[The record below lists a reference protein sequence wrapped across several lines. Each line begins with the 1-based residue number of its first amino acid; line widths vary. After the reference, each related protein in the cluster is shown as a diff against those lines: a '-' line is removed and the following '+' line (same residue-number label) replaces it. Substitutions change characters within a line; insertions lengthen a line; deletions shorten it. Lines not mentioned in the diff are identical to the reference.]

1 MTNHEILEIFRDRK
15 VIEVK
20 DYRPLDADLLPK
32 NKQGIIIWTEQGD
45 TLVFFPGMHKTK
57 RPAGKRTR
65 FEAITESPTRLAYFL
80 QDVRCDV
87 GHYKYDEYPPAA
99 DPEEMERWFSEECEW
114 S

>member
-45 TLVFFPGMHKTK
+45 ALVFFFRGRIKQKGLQENALVLK
-57 RPAGKRTR
+57 R
-65 FEAITESPTRLAYFL
+65 
-80 QDVRCDV
+80 
-87 GHYKYDEYPPAA
+87 
-99 DPEEMERWFSEECEW
+99 
-114 S
+114 